1 MKTAL
6 LAAALLCATNAFA
19 DDLFGGLKKLKK
31 GLDTVKEKTE
41 SEQFKKAVK
50 TFKAVRKGAADITEE
65 EEHYI
70 GRAVAARL
78 LSNLPPVDDEALN
91 AYVQSVLQSVAVAS
105 DRPELYS
112 GWHAQVV
119 DSPEINAVSA
129 PGGYVFLTTGLLK
142 SLEDED
148 ELAAVLAHET
158 AHVSERHGVK
168 AIKASRLTSAF
179 KLLGAQAA
187 ERLSDKDHGE
197 LTDLFG
203 GSVNDVVKTVV
214 SSGYSQDKE
223 FDADRIGS
231 QFAQRAMYDPQ
242 ALNRFLERTGS
253 RKGGFLKTH
262 PSAKKRLAALDEDP
276 VGRPSGYA
284 GHAARQKRFQNA
296 IAGL

>member
-1 MKTAL
+1 MKSAL
-6 LAAALLCATNAFA
+6 LAALLLGVTNAFA

-41 SEQFKKAVK
+41 SEQFKKVVK
-50 TFKAVRKGAADITEE
+50 TVEAVRKGAADITEE

-70 GRAVAARL
+70 GRAVSARL
-78 LSNLPPVDDEALN
+78 LSNLPPVDDDALN

-158 AHVSERHGVK
+158 AHVSERHGIK

-187 ERLSDKDHGE
+187 ERLSNKDHSE

-231 QFAQRAMYDPQ
+231 EIAKRAMYDPQ
-242 ALNRFLERTGS
+242 ALNRFIERTGT

-262 PSAKKRLAALDEDP
+262 PSAKKRLAALDEEP
-276 VGRPSGYA
+276 VGRPAGYA
-284 GHAARQKRFQNA
+284 GYNARKKRFEKALNRE
-296 IAGL
+296 